1 MSIEDQV
8 ANLTYLYLRYDC
20 NLQLK
25 YHTNYLERMT
35 LVINYL
41 HRAFKRLATRVWC
54 TLPGFESHFDNGTM
68 YKKEIKQ
75 KKGFK
80 HGRST

>member
-35 LVINYL
+35 LVIDYL
-41 HRAFKRLATRVWC
+41 HRAFKRLAT
-54 TLPGFESHFDNGTM
+54 TGLT
-68 YKKEIKQ
+68 IA
-75 KKGFK
+75 
-80 HGRST
+80 

>member
-41 HRAFKRLATRVWC
+41 HRAFKRLATTGLTIAWFSNWTEPNIALVY
-54 TLPGFESHFDNGTM
+54 LPQ
-68 YKKEIKQ
+68 KEMVLL
-75 KKGFK
+75 
-80 HGRST
+80 RD